1 MQYEP
6 TTIRKEPAADHRY
19 GKDVSRRGDFVYAAY
34 SDDKVI
40 AIGATVK
47 EARRKYQEAY
57 RAERGIVRNPDG
69 YVGPAHRRWNDS
81 QFKE

>member
-19 GKDVSRRGDFVYAAY
+19 GKDIARHGYVYAAY
-34 SDDKVI
+34 DGDTLV

-47 EARRKYQEAY
+47 EARRLYHEAY
-57 RAERGIVRNPDG
+57 RAERKSDECLS
-69 YVGPAHRRWNDS
+69 DS
-81 QFKE
+81 KR